1 MTPVQWKWHF
11 TYLRKACYK
20 LYDCY
25 WLFVC
30 FKCLND
36 CLNYEN
42 VSKCDNYLIDAFF
55 YSNVYL
61 LYKTVHTCTMYYE
74 RIKHLLNYFDIYQ
87 TVFFMFLFS
96 VWMWEMKIFSI
107 DNVTFH
113 LFMGQ
118 QPSVHLKQR
127 CLDFWLTSY
136 STE

>member
-74 RIKHLLNYFDIYQ
+74 RIINLLNYFDIYQ

-96 VWMWEMKIFSI
+96 AECEKWKYLV
-107 DNVTFH
+107 
-113 LFMGQ
+113 
-118 QPSVHLKQR
+118 
-127 CLDFWLTSY
+127 LTMLHFIY
-136 STE
+136 SWANNLLCIWNKGV